1 MEKLFVAKILYYF
14 DLGKEISSFRK
25 NRKVCFMDPFFFHLF
40 ADVCLTKLPN
50 ESVIVENV
58 VASHLARRFEVFIG
72 RIKGK

>member
-1 MEKLFVAKILYYF
+1 
-14 DLGKEISSFRK
+14 
-25 NRKVCFMDPFFFHLF
+25 MDPFFFHLF

-50 ESVIVENV
+50 ENTIVENV